1 VLPVGRCDHGLRFM
15 LSMGPCNGQGSGKVD
30 HGMEA
35 GTTLVDQVIVEFPA
49 TTRPPRINSERPLNA
64 P

>member
-1 VLPVGRCDHGLRFM
+1 MGRVPAK
-15 LSMGPCNGQGSGKVD
+15 SIA
-30 HGMEA
+30 GMEA

-49 TTRPPRINSERPLNA
+49 TTRPPTINPEQPLNA